1 MRPFASSRS
10 AAIWLLVLSGAFLVC
25 AAEYTLSINNALR
38 QVLND
43 GAYDAIM
50 LGAAAM
56 CLARGFA
63 VMRDRAAWILIGIA
77 LTAWGIGDVY
87 WTYAV
92 STNPDAPYPSFADL
106 GYLALYPPAYIALFL
121 LLRSRVG
128 RLRDSLWLDGFIGAL
143 AVAALG
149 TAVVFQA
156 VLRATGGPP
165 AAVATNLAYPLADL
179 TLSGLVVWGLAMTGW
194 RPGRTSGL
202 IAAGLLVFSAS
213 DCAYLY
219 ETAVGTYVH
228 GSMTDLG
235 WIAGGVFLAWAAWQP
250 EEKQAEARM
259 DGWHLLL
266 APAGFALVALA
277 LLVYDHFHRINEL
290 PLALSGAAVIAL
302 IARMALMFAENVAMI
317 TSTYTEART
326 DPLTGLGNRRKL
338 IDDLEAVVHTREREI
353 VLCLFDLNGFKAY
366 NDAFGHP
373 AGDALLTR
381 LGQNLAKFVTGR
393 GTAYRMGGDEFCIVV
408 ETDAGET
415 DLVVGGAAG
424 ALSEYGEGFTISAA
438 FGSVG
443 VPDEANTVHDA
454 LRIADQRMYIDKA
467 KVRSSAGEQS
477 ASVLLRALTERHP
490 SLGDHAAGVA
500 DLAAAVARKL
510 ELPNDDI
517 ARAHLTGTLHDIGKM
532 AVPDAILEKPGP
544 LSDDEWTFVRRH
556 TLIAER
562 IVLAAPAL
570 AHVAGLVR
578 SSHERFDGRGYPDR
592 ISGTHIPL
600 VSRIVF
606 VCDAFDAMTSKRP
619 FGEARTIES
628 ALGEL
633 YRNAGTQFDPIVVAA
648 FAEVVADRGAP
659 RIALAS

>member
-1 MRPFASSRS
+1 MTAFTGSTDCSPARLAVTR
-10 AAIWLLVLSGAFLVC
+10 AGLHRVAEHVL
-25 AAEYTLSINNALR
+25 
-38 QVLND
+38 
-43 GAYDAIM
+43 
-50 LGAAAM
+50 AAARYAETGRIGLM
-56 CLARGFA
+56 PSPGGF
-63 VMRDRAAWILIGIA
+63 R
-77 LTAWGIGDVY
+77 T
-87 WTYAV
+87 
-92 STNPDAPYPSFADL
+92 PPS
-106 GYLALYPPAYIALFL
+106 GT
-121 LLRSRVG
+121 
-128 RLRDSLWLDGFIGAL
+128 DGKFL
-143 AVAALG
+143 AVEG
-149 TAVVFQA
+149 
-156 VLRATGGPP
+156 
-165 AAVATNLAYPLADL
+165 
-179 TLSGLVVWGLAMTGW
+179 
-194 RPGRTSGL
+194 
-202 IAAGLLVFSAS
+202 
-213 DCAYLY
+213 
-219 ETAVGTYVH
+219 
-228 GSMTDLG
+228 
-235 WIAGGVFLAWAAWQP
+235 
-250 EEKQAEARM
+250 
-259 DGWHLLL
+259 
-266 APAGFALVALA
+266 
-277 LLVYDHFHRINEL
+277 
-290 PLALSGAAVIAL
+290 
-302 IARMALMFAENVAMI
+302 
-317 TSTYTEART
+317 
-326 DPLTGLGNRRKL
+326 
-338 IDDLEAVVHTREREI
+338 
-353 VLCLFDLNGFKAY
+353 
-366 NDAFGHP
+366 
-373 AGDALLTR
+373 
-381 LGQNLAKFVTGR
+381 
-393 GTAYRMGGDEFCIVV
+393 
-408 ETDAGET
+408 T